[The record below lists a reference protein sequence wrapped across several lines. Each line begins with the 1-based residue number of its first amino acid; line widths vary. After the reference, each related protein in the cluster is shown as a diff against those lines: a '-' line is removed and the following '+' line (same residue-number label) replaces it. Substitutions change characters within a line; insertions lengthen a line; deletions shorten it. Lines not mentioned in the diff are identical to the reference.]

1 MHAFLGDVD
10 QDLSVYVVDL
20 HEVRELNLVLVLHV
34 KIIFIQ
40 KCAFVL
46 LGLDIVLLKML
57 LIGFLSNVQIL

>member
-10 QDLSVYVVDL
+10 QDLSVYIVDL
-20 HEVRELNLVLVLHV
+20 HEVRELHLVLVLHV
-34 KIIFIQ
+34 KIIIIQ

>member
-10 QDLSVYVVDL
+10 QDLSVYIVDL
-20 HEVRELNLVLVLHV
+20 HEVRELHLVLVLHV
-34 KIIFIQ
+34 KIIIIQ

-46 LGLDIVLLKML
+46 LGLDIVFLKML

>member
-10 QDLSVYVVDL
+10 QDLSVYIVDL

-34 KIIFIQ
+34 KIIIIQ